1 VTIWAMKKP
10 PCIPDYD
17 APRRTISDREAR
29 VSGFP
34 SGTEVTASITT
45 EQLLESGPIMLF
57 RPKP

>member
-1 VTIWAMKKP
+1 MKKP
-10 PCIPDYD
+10 SRIPDYD

-34 SGTEVTASITT
+34 RGTEVTASITT
-45 EQLLESGPIMLF
+45 EQLLESGPITLF